1 MLKWHNISKFYYMNL
16 LVYVLTMLVLS
27 TYILLLHSGYEP
39 ESLRVEILSYFFN
52 CIYIIHG
59 VFVIQDPAGNFV
71 VRAWIFH
78 HDPSSSRVFPARHRS
93 TSLSLQSGKLR

>member
-39 ESLRVEILSYFFN
+39 ESLRVEIYPIFS
-52 CIYIIHG
+52 I
-59 VFVIQDPAGNFV
+59 VFILFTVY
-71 VRAWIFH
+71 
-78 HDPSSSRVFPARHRS
+78 
-93 TSLSLQSGKLR
+93 L

>member
-1 MLKWHNISKFYYMNL
+1 MAQYQQ
-16 LVYVLTMLVLS
+16 
-27 TYILLLHSGYEP
+27 ILLHESACVRTDHAGPIHLHFIAPFRLRTGIPSG
-39 ESLRVEILSYFFN
+39 RDLSYFFN

-59 VFVIQDPAGNFV
+59 VFVIQDPTGNFV
-71 VRAWIFH
+71 VRARIFH